1 MEEIQQEEKTN
12 RRKTQRGNT
21 KEKSRDKSLKQK
33 TLRALEA
40 CEISGTG
47 AMLTSMMSSDANRIL
62 IAEDHYVSR
71 HLLERNLSNWGFS
84 VVSAEN
90 GEAALRILDSDDAP
104 PLAIL
109 DWMMPKL
116 DGVEVCQRVR
126 ARRDRPYVYLLLLT
140 AKSQKEEVAAGL
152 EAGAD
157 DYVIKPFDPDELRAR
172 LKVGQRVVNLERTLA
187 KKVEDLEKAASDVR
201 KLKSLLPIC
210 MYCKSVRDDQDYWHQ
225 IDEYIHS
232 EVGTD
237 FTHGVCPKCM
247 AKVQKQ
253 LDAQRGHVEG

>member
-1 MEEIQQEEKTN
+1 MLALV
-12 RRKTQRGNT
+12 
-21 KEKSRDKSLKQK
+21 KS
-33 TLRALEA
+33 A
-40 CEISGTG
+40 
-47 AMLTSMMSSDANRIL
+47 DANRIL

-84 VVSAEN
+84 VVSAED
-90 GEAALRILDSDDAP
+90 GEAAFKILDSDEAP
-104 PLAIL
+104 PIAIL
-109 DWMMPKL
+109 DWMMPKV

-126 ARRDRPYVYLLLLT
+126 ARKGRPYVYLLLLT

-187 KKVEDLEKAASDVR
+187 GKVADLEVALADVR
-201 KLKSLLPIC
+201 RLKELLPIC
-210 MYCKSVRDDQDYWHQ
+210 MYCKSVRDDKDYWHQ
-225 IDEYIHS
+225 IEEYIHS

-237 FTHGVCPKCM
+237 FSHGICPKCM
-247 AKVQKQ
+247 AKLDKQ
-253 LDAQRGHVEG
+253 QAGKKVS